1 MMYSTQSKSHPAV
14 QSTVCFAGSRR
25 GRIPIEKCAQVVE
38 YFSKLRFR
46 FLVGCAP
53 GIDHCFRQALS
64 DVVPTKCWTV
74 HCAFPGKARSLTRDG
89 LPAVCRVP
97 DAPSAAAALHRRT
110 VTMVSAC
117 SLLVLF
123 PDDPATGTWGKGS
136 QLAFNTAVQQHKPVF
151 VITNIP
157 PVETAQIY
165 VAAAALFGLFS
176 GFWVVPLGVPVRE
189 EVYNA

>member
-1 MMYSTQSKSHPAV
+1 MYFIQSKSQPAV
-14 QSTVCFAGSRR
+14 RPTVCFAGSRQGSISHEQCTR
-25 GRIPIEKCAQVVE
+25 MVT
-38 YFSKLRFR
+38 YFYKLRYR

-64 DVVPTKCWTV
+64 EVVPTKCWTV
-74 HCAFPGKARSLTRDG
+74 HCAFPGKARSLKQDG

-151 VITNIP
+151 VVTTIP
-157 PVETAQIY
+157 PVETAQVRV
-165 VAAAALFGLFS
+165 VAASLFGVVS
-176 GFWVVPLGVPVRE
+176 GYWVVPLGVSVME
-189 EVYNA
+189 EVANA